1 MGIENLPVLLVAL
14 LAHPTACENEQTVF
28 THTGNWS
35 RLFGLSRATL
45 YREHINVMGEP
56 WSLEPVPQIR
66 LDSQ

>member
-1 MGIENLPVLLVAL
+1 MDMEKLPVLLVAL

-35 RLFGLSRATL
+35 RLLGLSRATL
-45 YREHINVMGEP
+45 YGEHINVLGEP
-56 WSLEPVPQIR
+56 WSMEPVPQIG